1 MCKKCA
7 SPCLQ
12 QDFDSSRYLGDWYE
26 LYRSKS
32 IRFEKGHNIIA
43 RYGADPK
50 HPNRITVS
58 NQQTLENGKTAG
70 ISGWAKKRSSDGP
83 ASDLS
88 VRFNWLIRGRYM
100 VIDTD
105 YDSYSIVFSQRC
117 LFWGLIQKQYC
128 WVLGRKP
135 ELATDEALME
145 RLFSV
150 IQEQTGLTREEF
162 IQTEHKPLDQ

>member
-1 MCKKCA
+1 MVYQLCETFRLAQECRSWIWAGDSLRNGHLNKQVANAICA
-7 SPCLQ
+7 L
-12 QDFDSSRYLGDWYE
+12 
-26 LYRSKS
+26 
-32 IRFEKGHNIIA
+32 
-43 RYGADPK
+43 
-50 HPNRITVS
+50 
-58 NQQTLENGKTAG
+58 KTK
-70 ISGWAKKRSSDGP
+70 IFINC

-128 WVLGRKP
+128 WVLGRKL

-162 IQTEHKPLDQ
+162 IQTEHKPIDQ